1 MAGQLIICAYGLTAM
16 HSWTHRTVKMT
27 SGFVGECQFYG
38 RLLSKFMFGVKA
50 VSEAAEKH
58 VHQRRRTSLQE
69 IASLWSLVLDLFMLG
84 LFVVQATGVAPPMV
98 HSISFYVTVSIGST
112 VMRRMGD
119 PSVDLTPER
128 LNRDM
133 TVMSLLVFGATIGMP
148 RELMP
153 ACYMARTLCFTFTNS
168 QFSNKVNIM
177 LAPFYVMSHWLNFE
191 PGSPPEKLLFSMI
204 GEVVAVSLMILVVTN
219 LDTKEHHAAVATMEL
234 EAKVAEVAEAERTGG
249 AAQRL
254 LSVTCD
260 ASVRLTHDLKIKTP
274 SRSLL
279 DLLMC
284 NFGSNC
290 TTQLEGMAFLRY
302 VVQGEHERFM
312 KFIDENSQS
321 TSPAR
326 SLPIDL
332 KDSSGVT
339 FKAELF
345 HVTVPSLLGDGAHE
359 HLIGITNDLADD
371 RLGRMEHT
379 LENLPAPSF
388 QGLPMISE
396 VDPRYQGTRALSH
409 SFAPS
414 QRHSCGKSSVSS
426 SNSSKSSRAQLSTM
440 REISEIDLVIDLETV
455 DTDFRILSVT
465 LHFAAPTSCA
475 EHALPNLVEWLKP
488 RYRQQV
494 HNWIQ
499 EHANAHYAGREYK
512 EPLRGIKLI
521 SPFPNTST
529 LLAGELKCKGITEE
543 EDSSS
548 DADESSAAGM
558 LMEISIR
565 QLFVH

>member
-1 MAGQLIICAYGLTAM
+1 M
-16 HSWTHRTVKMT
+16 
-27 SGFVGECQFYG
+27 
-38 RLLSKFMFGVKA
+38 RLSLPWNWK
-50 VSEAAEKH
+50 
-58 VHQRRRTSLQE
+58 QRSPRWQKQS
-69 IASLWSLVLDLFMLG
+69 VPCLG
-84 LFVVQATGVAPPMV
+84 L
-98 HSISFYVTVSIGST
+98 
-112 VMRRMGD
+112 R
-119 PSVDLTPER
+119 DLAGYR
-128 LNRDM
+128 LW
-133 TVMSLLVFGATIGMP
+133 GML
-148 RELMP
+148 ES
-153 ACYMARTLCFTFTNS
+153 RTLTGKLYIRSPRFPLKS
-168 QFSNKVNIM
+168 Q
-177 LAPFYVMSHWLNFE
+177 L
-191 PGSPPEKLLFSMI
+191 G
-204 GEVVAVSLMILVVTN
+204 
-219 LDTKEHHAAVATMEL
+219 
-234 EAKVAEVAEAERTGG
+234 TGG

-302 VVQGEHERFM
+302 VAQGEHERFM

-345 HVTVPSLLGDGAHE
+345 HVTVPSLSGDGEHE

-379 LENLPAPSF
+379 LEDLPVASS

-396 VDPRYQGTRALSH
+396 VDSRYQGTGALSH

-440 REISEIDLVIDLETV
+440 REISEMDLVIDLETV
-455 DTDFRILSVT
+455 DKDFRILSIT
-465 LHFAAPTSCA
+465 LHFATPTSCA
-475 EHALPNLVEWLKP
+475 ENALPNLVEWLKP

-499 EHANAHYAGREYK
+499 EHANAHYAGREYR
-512 EPLRGIKLI
+512 EPLRGIKL
-521 SPFPNTST
+521 SLSLTEDVSVLFQLVPCAFCQPKPKLETV
-529 LLAGELKCKGITEE
+529 GFLK
-543 EDSSS
+543 
-548 DADESSAAGM
+548 
-558 LMEISIR
+558 
-565 QLFVH
+565 

>member
-1 MAGQLIICAYGLTAM
+1 
-16 HSWTHRTVKMT
+16 
-27 SGFVGECQFYG
+27 
-38 RLLSKFMFGVKA
+38 
-50 VSEAAEKH
+50 
-58 VHQRRRTSLQE
+58 
-69 IASLWSLVLDLFMLG
+69 
-84 LFVVQATGVAPPMV
+84 MV

-119 PSVDLTPER
+119 PSVDLTPGR

-133 TVMSLLVFGATIGMP
+133 TIMSLLVFGATLGMP

-191 PGSPPEKLLFSMI
+191 PGAPTEKLLFSMI

-302 VVQGEHERFM
+302 VAQGEHERFM

-345 HVTVPSLLGDGAHE
+345 HVTVPSLSGDGEHE

-379 LENLPAPSF
+379 LEDLPVASS

-396 VDPRYQGTRALSH
+396 VDSRYQGTGALSH

-440 REISEIDLVIDLETV
+440 REISEMDLVIDLETV
-455 DTDFRILSVT
+455 DKDFRILSIT
-465 LHFAAPTSCA
+465 LHFATPTSCA
-475 EHALPNLVEWLKP
+475 ENALPNLVEWLKP

-499 EHANAHYAGREYK
+499 EHANAHYAGREYR
-512 EPLRGIKLI
+512 EPLRGIKLF

-543 EDSSS
+543 EDGSS
-548 DADESSAAGM
+548 DQDESSAAGM